1 MNMLTDSGTH
11 WLLLAQAEA
20 APGADAAQPWAM
32 ILPWLPIILLFF
44 LLIIWPQ
51 KREQAK
57 RDQML
62 KAMKKNDRVVTIGGI
77 IGTVANISADGKEIT
92 LKVDD
97 NTRIKF
103 LRSSISQVLGEEAKD
118 DAAAKSA

>member
-1 MNMLTDSGTH
+1 MLTDGWNW
-11 WLLLAQAEA
+11 WLILAQVEEQPA
-20 APGADAAQPWAM
+20 AKTQDFWVM
-32 ILPWLPIILLFF
+32 ILPWLPIVLLFF
-44 LLIIWPQ
+44 LLIVWPQ

-62 KAMKKNDRVVTIGGI
+62 KAMKKNDRVVTSGGI
-77 IGTVANISADGKEIT
+77 LGTVANISPDGKEIT

-103 LRSSISQVLGEEAKD
+103 LRSSISQVLGDEPKD
-118 DAAAKSA
+118 DAAAKTA

>member
-1 MNMLTDSGTH
+1 MLTDGWNW
-11 WLLLAQAEA
+11 WLILAQVEEQPA
-20 APGADAAQPWAM
+20 AKTQDFWVM
-32 ILPWLPIILLFF
+32 ILPWLPIVVLFF
-44 LLIIWPQ
+44 LLIVWPQ

-62 KAMKKNDRVVTIGGI
+62 KAMKKNDRVVTSGGI
-77 IGTVANISADGKEIT
+77 LGTVANISPDGKEIT

-103 LRSSISQVLGEEAKD
+103 LRSSISQVLGEESKD
-118 DAAAKSA
+118 DTAAKTA

>member
-1 MNMLTDSGTH
+1 MFIDGWNLWLT
-11 WLLLAQAEA
+11 LAQAEA
-20 APGADAAQPWAM
+20 AAPKGQEAPFWMM
-32 ILPWLPIILLFF
+32 IAPWLPIILLFF
-44 LLIIWPQ
+44 LLIVWPQ

-62 KAMKKNDRVVTIGGI
+62 KGIKKNDRVVTSGGI
-77 IGTVANISADGKEIT
+77 LGTVANISADGKEIT

-103 LRSSISQVLGEEAKD
+103 LRASISQVLGEETKD
-118 DAAAKSA
+118 DGTAKAV